1 MKKYM
6 EIEAALR
13 SEFSSGKYA
22 GGRFPSEHMLVKR
35 FGVAR
40 GTVRQ
45 ALSRLEA
52 DGLIVR
58 HRGSG
63 THAESRTNPAT
74 GRLGLLIPDMADNLF
89 FRLLTSELV
98 RCGQSASYVML
109 LGECAT
115 TDSVATRR
123 RNLRRFVSQFIE
135 QRVEGVVFRPF
146 LDERLAAAN
155 RAVATTFR
163 KAGIPVVLIDADLVR
178 SPARSDFDLVGINH
192 VNAGRRAA
200 ELLISAGRKNLRYI
214 LPRICTVT
222 RDRVFGAAGAA
233 LAAGCE
239 WDDSHVLKFAPDDT
253 KSLKREFAS
262 AKANRPDGVIC
273 GDDVD
278 ALTLIRSLAA
288 IGISVPRDVSVVG
301 CDNTPEAHAISP
313 EITTLAQPIP
323 LIAETAVKV
332 LRKRIRN
339 PSEPPVVILFDAPLV
354 PGGTV

>member
-1 MKKYM
+1 MNKYM
-6 EIEAALR
+6 EIESALR
-13 SEFSSGKYA
+13 SEFVAGKYA
-22 GGRFPSEHMLVKR
+22 DGRFPSEHMLEKR

-52 DGLIVR
+52 DGLIIR
-58 HRGSG
+58 RRGSG

-74 GRLGLLIPDMADNLF
+74 GRLGLLIPDMADNMF

-98 RCGQSASYVML
+98 RCGQAVSYVML
-109 LGECAT
+109 IGECAT
-115 TDSVATRR
+115 SDSVATRR
-123 RNLRRFVSQFIE
+123 RNLRRFVAQFIE

-146 LDERLAAAN
+146 LDERLAATN
-155 RAVATTFR
+155 RAIATTFR
-163 KAGIPVVLIDADLVR
+163 KAGIPVVLIDADLER

-200 ELLISAGRKNLRYI
+200 ELLIAAGRRRLRYI

-233 LAAGCE
+233 LSAGCE
-239 WDDSHVLKFAPDDT
+239 WNDSNVLKFAPDDT
-253 KSLKREFAS
+253 TSLKRAFAS
-262 AKANRPDGVIC
+262 KASRPDGIIC

-278 ALTLIRSLAA
+278 ALTLIRSLSS
-288 IGISVPRDVSVVG
+288 IGISVPHDVSVVG

-313 EITTLAQPIP
+313 EITSLAQPIP

-332 LRKRIRN
+332 LRNRIRN
-339 PSEPPVVILFDAPLV
+339 PSEPPVVILFDAPPV